1 MTALPA
7 LAGSGSDASVNAL
20 RPHICGA
27 KNDELRRH
35 VSALYEASRERIY
48 CFLVSKGL
56 RPQVAQEATQ
66 DVFVDLFRALA
77 QGTRI
82 ESEQRWLFAVAGR
95 TVVDH
100 WRREHY
106 PMRVDFDAEPN
117 AVANVPSSTP
127 TPEAQVERK
136 QRLTRVAAGLRNL
149 PNDQRLCIELRAQGL
164 RYREIGKVLGAPTS
178 TVAEWLVAAI
188 GSLRAQADGE
198 LPLTNKRDRWRAARS
213 RSNS

>member
-1 MTALPA
+1 MCGEKPGAASLQPHATIPLSAHP
-7 LAGSGSDASVNAL
+7 GSGSDASV
-20 RPHICGA
+20 
-27 KNDELRRH
+27 ELKRR
-35 VSALYEASRERIY
+35 VSALYETSRDRIY

-56 RPQVAQEATQ
+56 KPQVAQEATQ

-95 TVVDH
+95 TLVDH

-106 PMRVDFDAEPN
+106 RMQVDFDSEPD
-117 AVANVPSSTP
+117 AVANARSSAP
-127 TPEAQVERK
+127 TPEAQAERK
-136 QRLTRVAAGLRNL
+136 ERLARVAAGLRNL

-178 TVAEWLVAAI
+178 TVAEWIIAAI
-188 GSLRAQADGE
+188 GSLRAQVDGD
-198 LPLTNKRDRWRAARS
+198 LPLAIKRVAKVARKS
-213 RSNS
+213 D